1 MRIDEM
7 KKGFW
12 GYKKES
18 VFQYIAEQEETYS
31 HRLQEQTA
39 SAEQQLQQYRK
50 RVDEL
55 EEELRRMQA
64 ELSQARKHQD
74 MISDALLEAQACAER
89 MKAETRSQELEAREK
104 IQETLRAEM
113 AALEQYQ
120 GKITEL
126 RNFLQEMLQVFQ
138 QAAADASQKAEQL
151 ASDSPAE
158 NLTLFQKAQEQEDAM

>member
-1 MRIDEM
+1 MRIYEM

-55 EEELRRMQA
+55 
-64 ELSQARKHQD
+64 
-74 MISDALLEAQACAER
+74 
-89 MKAETRSQELEAREK
+89 
-104 IQETLRAEM
+104 
-113 AALEQYQ
+113 
-120 GKITEL
+120 
-126 RNFLQEMLQVFQ
+126 
-138 QAAADASQKAEQL
+138 
-151 ASDSPAE
+151 
-158 NLTLFQKAQEQEDAM
+158 

>member
-1 MRIDEM
+1 
-7 KKGFW
+7 
-12 GYKKES
+12 
-18 VFQYIAEQEETYS
+18 
-31 HRLQEQTA
+31 
-39 SAEQQLQQYRK
+39 
-50 RVDEL
+50 
-55 EEELRRMQA
+55 
-64 ELSQARKHQD
+64 
-74 MISDALLEAQACAER
+74 

-126 RNFLQEMLQVFQ
+126 RSFLQEMLQVFQ

>member
-1 MRIDEM
+1 
-7 KKGFW
+7 
-12 GYKKES
+12 YKKES

-55 EEELRRMQA
+55 EEALRRMQA
-64 ELSQARKHQD
+64 ELSQARKNED

-126 RNFLQEMLQVFQ
+126 RSFLQEMLQVFQ

-151 ASDSPAE
+151 ASDSPA
-158 NLTLFQKAQEQEDAM
+158 

>member
-1 MRIDEM
+1 
-7 KKGFW
+7 
-12 GYKKES
+12 
-18 VFQYIAEQEETYS
+18 
-31 HRLQEQTA
+31 
-39 SAEQQLQQYRK
+39 
-50 RVDEL
+50 
-55 EEELRRMQA
+55 
-64 ELSQARKHQD
+64 
-74 MISDALLEAQACAER
+74 

-126 RNFLQEMLQVFQ
+126 RSFLQEMLQVFQ

-151 ASDSPAE
+151 ASDSPAA